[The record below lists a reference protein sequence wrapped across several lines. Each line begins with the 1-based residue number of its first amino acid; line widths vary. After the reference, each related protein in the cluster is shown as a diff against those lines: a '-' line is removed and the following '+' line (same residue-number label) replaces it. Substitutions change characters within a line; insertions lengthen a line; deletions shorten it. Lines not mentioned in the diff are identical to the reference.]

1 MFVDFYRYWY
11 AFYPLQHHAKA
22 KAPKIV
28 PPPLWKR
35 KHSADTVP
43 RHVLQRT
50 CMFPISKYTMTNHV
64 SCGFSRIIQA
74 QLVVLGTLKNPQKCS
89 YTRGHLPEPE
99 EVAEQPPAK
108 KQIIVPRHAYFSLCS
123 QKDLYVSRVPCNRD
137 YIAIMGLSG
146 ATLRWHIPKLE
157 SDTTCQ
163 PSIKL
168 SECASKVPPLSR
180 TKKVNRMTFPSSN
193 FTLFCLAWNFGK
205 PFSSFSNSL
214 YMYWWYI
221 YIYSFFKYI
230 YISIKNSLYMYMCF
244 LLYLFEFTYWQQ

>member
-50 CMFPISKYTMTNHV
+50 CMFPISKYAMTNHV

-168 SECASKVPPLSR
+168 SECASKVPPPFPGPKKLTEWHSQVAISHCFVWPEILENLSHHSV
-180 TKKVNRMTFPSSN
+180 TPYI
-193 FTLFCLAWNFGK
+193 CIDD
-205 PFSSFSNSL
+205 
-214 YMYWWYI
+214 I
-221 YIYSFFKYI
+221 YIYSYFKYI
-230 YISIKNSLYMYMCF
+230 YIYKK
-244 LLYLFEFTYWQQ
+244 